1 MLSFSR
7 PRPGVKGL
15 RVHAWAAVALSF
27 AAVPGL
33 AQPMPEPATSAPSPI
48 AAAPAPLAPAL
59 TTLRQAF
66 DAAWARQPEAASA
79 AQYRNAAQGRQSIAN
94 GWTPEPPAL
103 ELATK
108 TDRWH
113 RDEGSAELEV
123 GVAVPLWLP
132 GERGRA
138 QALAQAEF
146 DALDT
151 RQAAARLRLAGALR
165 EAWWQLQR
173 AQLDV
178 AQAQARRDSAAQ
190 LAGDVAR
197 RVKAGELARA
207 DQHQADGAVAAAEAE
222 LAESQAQRVV
232 HEQTLRTLV
241 AQPVGVQSEAPE
253 ALPPGALVDASS
265 HAQADALAAEHP
277 ALREARARLQVAER
291 AQQLAGV
298 QTRANPELTVATT
311 RERGA
316 RGERYARTLTLGVR
330 IPFGSSGARQS
341 RTATAA
347 AELLTA
353 QNQLELERLRIGGEV
368 ASARARLAGARTAAE
383 AAERR
388 ATLARETQA
397 FIGKAFRAGEIDLP
411 NRLRVELE
419 AADAERQS
427 AIARLSI
434 NQARS
439 SLHQALGL
447 LPQ

>member
-7 PRPGVKGL
+7 PRPGVMGL
-15 RVHAWAAVALSF
+15 RAPAWAAVALSL
-27 AAVPGL
+27 ATIPGL
-33 AQPMPEPATSAPSPI
+33 AQPLPEATATLPI
-48 AAAPAPLAPAL
+48 AAVPAALVL

-79 AQYRNAAQGRQSIAN
+79 TQYRNAAQGRQSIAN

-108 TDRWH
+108 TDRWQ
-113 RDEGSAELEV
+113 RDEGSAELEL
-123 GVAVPLWLP
+123 GIAVPLWLP
-132 GERGRA
+132 GERSRV

-173 AQLDV
+173 AQLDI
-178 AQAQARRDSAAQ
+178 AQAQARLSSAAQ
-190 LAGDVAR
+190 LAADVAR

-222 LAESQAQRVV
+222 LAESQAQRAM

-241 AQPVGVQSEAPE
+241 AQPVGAQSEAPE
-253 ALPPGALVDASS
+253 GSWVEASAS
-265 HAQADALAAEHP
+265 AQAADHP
-277 ALREARARLQVAER
+277 ALREAQARLQVAER
-291 AQQLAGV
+291 AQQLAAA

-311 RERGA
+311 RERGV
-316 RGERYARTLTLGVR
+316 RGENYARTLTLGVR
-330 IPFGSSGARQS
+330 IPLGSSGVRQS
-341 RTATAA
+341 RAALAA
-347 AELLTA
+347 AELLVA
-353 QNQLELERLRIGGEV
+353 QSQLELERLRVAGEV
-368 ASARARLAGARTAAE
+368 GSAQARLTGARTVAI

-427 AIARLSI
+427 ALARLNI
-434 NQARS
+434 HQALS
-439 SLHQALGL
+439 ALHQALGL

>member
-1 MLSFSR
+1 MFSFSR

-15 RVHAWAAVALSF
+15 RVHTWAAAALSL
-27 AAVPGL
+27 AAIPGL
-33 AQPMPEPATSAPSPI
+33 AQPMPEPATASTSPT
-48 AAAPAPLAPAL
+48 AAVPAPAP

-79 AQYRNAAQGRQSIAN
+79 EQYRSAAQGRQSVAN

-108 TDRWH
+108 TDRWQ
-113 RDEGSAELEV
+113 RDEGSAELEL

-132 GERGRA
+132 GERSRV

-146 DALDT
+146 DALGT
-151 RQAAARLRLAGALR
+151 RQAAARLRLAGTLR

-173 AQLDV
+173 AQLDI
-178 AQAQARRDSAAQ
+178 AQAQARLSSAAQ
-190 LAGDVAR
+190 LAADVAR

-222 LAESQAQRVV
+222 LAESQAQRAV

-241 AQPVGVQSEAPE
+241 AQPLGLQSEAPE
-253 ALPPGALVDASS
+253 AVPQGMSVEAPDS
-265 HAQADALAAEHP
+265 AQAAEHP
-277 ALREARARLQVAER
+277 ALREAQARLQVAER
-291 AQQLAGV
+291 AQQLAAA

-316 RGERYARTLTLGVR
+316 RGERYGRTVTLGVR
-330 IPFGSSGARQS
+330 IPLGSSGVRQS
-341 RTATAA
+341 RAA
-347 AELLTA
+347 LASAELLVA
-353 QNQLELERLRIGGEV
+353 QSQLELERLRIAGEV
-368 ASARARLAGARTAAE
+368 ASARARLTGARTVAV

-427 AIARLSI
+427 AIARLNI
-434 NQARS
+434 HQALS
-439 SLHQALGL
+439 ALHQALGL

>member
-1 MLSFSR
+1 MLSFTR

-15 RVHAWAAVALSF
+15 RAHAWVAVALSL

-33 AQPMPEPATSAPSPI
+33 AQPLPESATAATSPI
-48 AAAPAPLAPAL
+48 AAVPAAPVPAL

-79 AQYRNAAQGRQSIAN
+79 AHYRNAAQGRQSVAN

-113 RDEGSAELEV
+113 RDEGSAELEL

-173 AQLDV
+173 AQLDI
-178 AQAQARRDSAAQ
+178 AQAQARLGSAAE
-190 LAGDVAR
+190 LAADVAR

-207 DQHQADGAVAAAEAE
+207 DQHQADGAVAAAEAA
-222 LAESQAQRVV
+222 LAESQAQRAV

-241 AQPVGVQSEAPE
+241 AQPVGAQSEAPE
-253 ALPPGALVDASS
+253 ELPPGALIEASGS
-265 HAQADALAAEHP
+265 AQADAQAADHP
-277 ALREARARLQVAER
+277 ALREAQARLQVAER
-291 AQQLAGV
+291 AQGLVGA

-316 RGERYARTLTLGVR
+316 RGARYERTFTVGVR

-347 AELLTA
+347 AELLVA
-353 QNQLELERLRIGGEV
+353 QSQLELERLRIAGEV
-368 ASARARLAGARTAAE
+368 ASARARLTGARTVAQ

-388 ATLARETQA
+388 AVLARETQA

-419 AADAERQS
+419 AADAERQ
-427 AIARLSI
+427 AGIARLGI
-434 NQARS
+434 HQALS
-439 SLHQALGL
+439 ALHQAMGL